1 MNTTAKEDISIE
13 FDVSGEVLDKKRLR
27 KLFLQ
32 EIKSLKD
39 EQKR

>member
-1 MNTTAKEDISIE
+1 MNTSAKEDISIE

-32 EIKSLKD
+32 EIKTLKQD
-39 EQKR
+39 QKR